1 MKYSVKIIIKHA
13 VESGEVFLEE
23 SIIMVDAASFDDAYF
38 KAEQYVKDNEICSSY
53 ENINGKRV
61 QSEVV
66 SYADCFSV
74 YDDEDVIEVYSS
86 IIKCSKDLPEDAIVK
101 YFEKS
106 SSRKELLPL
115 RRYLDSEQPDETND
129 DI

>member
-23 SIIMVDAASFDDAYF
+23 SIIMVDAVSFDDAYF

-53 ENINGKRV
+53 ENIYGKRV

-86 IIKCSKDLPEDAIVK
+86 IIKCCKDLPEDSFVK
-101 YFEKS
+101 FFEKS
-106 SSRKELLPL
+106 CTRKELLPL
-115 RRYLDSEQPDETND
+115 RRYLDPEQPDETND

>member
-23 SIIMVDAASFDDAYF
+23 SIIMVDAASF
-38 KAEQYVKDNEICSSY
+38 VKDNEICSSY
-53 ENINGKRV
+53 ENIYGKRV

>member
-1 MKYSVKIIIKHA
+1 M
-13 VESGEVFLEE
+13 EE

-53 ENINGKRV
+53 ENIYGKRV

-86 IIKCSKDLPEDAIVK
+86 IIKCSKDLPEGAIVK
-101 YFEKS
+101 YFE
-106 SSRKELLPL
+106 
-115 RRYLDSEQPDETND
+115 
-129 DI
+129 